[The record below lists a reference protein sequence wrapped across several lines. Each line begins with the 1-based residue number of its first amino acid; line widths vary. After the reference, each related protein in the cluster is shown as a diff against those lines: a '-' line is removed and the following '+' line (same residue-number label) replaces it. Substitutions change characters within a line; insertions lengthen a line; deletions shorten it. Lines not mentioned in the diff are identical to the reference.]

1 MKKQNSID
9 VLVEKLAHEFSQ
21 IKNFELTQ
29 NDPLGNKV
37 FTFVVK
43 HAFELSAFTNLFIH
57 YYLPASLKS
66 SQDFSRELK
75 FSKYKNLISIDR
87 DELKEN
93 YFETIR
99 LGYVGAFHKYES
111 YINRI
116 PILMNDFFAHLYEEE
131 NYRDIEGYLKE
142 TFKIELKKT
151 ITKFYASEKINWIAN
166 CVKHYDGYPVKEPV
180 LRWFTYAD
188 KSKKIQIEAKQFRED
203 LESLATQNQ
212 LILTVLFIVGFH
224 QFLGQEYELIKD
236 QMAEGKS
243 KDDLLEVREK
253 LGQLIVKTFNIT

>member
-224 QFLGQEYELIKD
+224 QFLGQEYEFIKD